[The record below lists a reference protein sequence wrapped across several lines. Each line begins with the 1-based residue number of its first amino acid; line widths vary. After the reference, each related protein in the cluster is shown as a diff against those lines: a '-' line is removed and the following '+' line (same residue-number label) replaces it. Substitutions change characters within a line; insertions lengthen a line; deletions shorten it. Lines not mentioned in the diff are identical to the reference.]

1 MAKGGAKKAA
11 AAAARAAA
19 NRMLADN
26 RQARHQYEILETL
39 ETGIEL
45 VGTEVKS
52 IRNGKANLRDG
63 FCLIRNGELQLH
75 NVHISPHTHAGSYFN
90 HDPLRTR
97 KLLAHRRE
105 IDKLRG
111 LVDQKGLTLIPQHS
125 PQGILD
131 QAHYRAGQ
139 RAQVARQAR
148 RRKGKAIQEGHES
161 SDGALL
167 IELVR
172 PKGQGEQTR
181 RDPFVGDQ
189 HLQRR
194 ARLRSNPSHPQGTT
208 LLLHLP
214 IDAENHHLHQRCAVD
229 AQDHGITC

>member
-11 AAAARAAA
+11 AAATRAAA

-39 ETGIEL
+39 ETGFEL

-97 KLLAHRRE
+97 KLLAHRHHRTMVALP
-105 IDKLRG
+105 ISAVPPLQIQSLDYW
-111 LVDQKGLTLIPQHS
+111 HSS
-125 PQGILD
+125 PQM
-131 QAHYRAGQ
+131 H
-139 RAQVARQAR
+139 
-148 RRKGKAIQEGHES
+148 H
-161 SDGALL
+161 
-167 IELVR
+167 
-172 PKGQGEQTR
+172 
-181 RDPFVGDQ
+181 
-189 HLQRR
+189 
-194 ARLRSNPSHPQGTT
+194 HPM
-208 LLLHLP
+208 
-214 IDAENHHLHQRCAVD
+214 
-229 AQDHGITC
+229 